1 MLKMETSKGWIAI
14 IYDAPWARFKDG
26 QPGVI
31 VSDDGKTCET
41 VDDDKSNIVV
51 VADVNE
57 NFAPR
62 KNGHILFKQKG
73 TDLYD
78 VVCLYQDA
86 TEHVYQLCIESES
99 DENPEVAV
107 TLDSNVGPENYSII
121 KNKLRVYWIIDGDE
135 NNTMECTDYT
145 LITPTP
151 QDNFSSETSYTI
163 SVSATM
169 GGAPYTNNAP
179 ECTKICVVTSTGETR
194 TFKGVDF
201 FCGDEKI
208 DDNFTGF
215 TATYVD
221 GSGSSVFILTPS
233 VSTLNCDGGYVNFT
247 VTEKPSTYPTYTC
260 DLAEQCVD
268 SGLHADIIYASNKG
282 DDIIVESDVNI
293 TTVVDKNGNMNR
305 NVIKSWSKDGKK
317 LTITVEPGTEYVNV
331 ILQTVKE
338 GRMES
343 VKLIL
348 PQQNT

>member
-107 TLDSNVGPENYSII
+107 TLDSNVGSENYSIL

-135 NNTMECTDYT
+135 SNTMECTDYT

-169 GGAPYTNNAP
+169 GGAPYTNNTP
-179 ECTKICVVTSTGETR
+179 ECAKICVVTSTGETR
-194 TFKGVDF
+194 TFKGIDF

-233 VSTLNCDGGYVNFT
+233 VSILNCDGGSVNFT
-247 VTEKPSTYPTYTC
+247 VTEKPSTYPTYSWDTSC
-260 DLAEQCVD
+260 LRAQIV
-268 SGLHADIIYASNKG
+268 YTTNKDRTITDNTG
-282 DDIIVESDVNI
+282 VNV
-293 TTVVDKNGNMNR
+293 TTVVDKNGSANSNA
-305 NVIKSWSKDGKK
+305 IKNWNWSNNK
-317 LTITVEPGTEYVNV
+317 LEITVEPGTEYVNV

-348 PQQNT
+348 SQQNT